1 MATTT
6 KVVNRTEAEALIS
19 PEESKEI
26 LQSVVEGSTFLRHAT
41 RLPDMATNV
50 REYPVMDN
58 YPMAGFVDGDTGLKM
73 TTNMKWSKKKIHV
86 AEIAAIVPVPDNV
99 AADSSYDIFGQLR
112 PRLIEAAHRVIDSAV
127 LFGVDKPEKWPEA
140 IYTAAKAVGNSVVA
154 TTDMYKDIFGEGGV
168 IAKVEEAGYFPDAMI
183 GAVSM
188 RAKLRSLRD
197 KNDRPLFLEDIK
209 STVPYTLSGMAIDF
223 PRNGAFDASKAS
235 IITGDFT
242 QAVFAMRQDVTFKV
256 FDSGVISNDEGKV
269 IFNLMQNDM
278 QAIRMV
284 VRLAWDV
291 FNPLNALQPDETK
304 RYPFA
309 VYEPAVV
316 GG

>member
-1 MATTT
+1 MPNTT
-6 KVVNRTEAEALIS
+6 KVVGRTEAEALIS
-19 PEESKEI
+19 PEESREI

-41 RLPDMATNV
+41 RLPDMATDV

-140 IYTAAKAVGNSVVA
+140 IYTAAKAAGNSVVA
-154 TTDMYKDIFGEGGV
+154 TADMYNDIFGEGGV

-256 FDSGVISNDEGKV
+256 FDSGVISDDTGKV
-269 IFNLMQNDM
+269 VFNLMQNDM
-278 QAIRMV
+278 KAIRMV

-309 VYEPAVV
+309 VYEPAAV

>member
-1 MATTT
+1 MPTTT

-19 PEESKEI
+19 PEESREI

-41 RLPDMATNV
+41 RLPDMATDV

-112 PRLIEAAHRVIDSAV
+112 PRLIEAAHRVIDSAA

-140 IYTAAKAVGNSVVA
+140 IYTAAKAAGNSVVA
-154 TTDMYKDIFGEGGV
+154 TADMYNDIFGEGGV

-284 VRLAWDV
+284 IRLAWDV